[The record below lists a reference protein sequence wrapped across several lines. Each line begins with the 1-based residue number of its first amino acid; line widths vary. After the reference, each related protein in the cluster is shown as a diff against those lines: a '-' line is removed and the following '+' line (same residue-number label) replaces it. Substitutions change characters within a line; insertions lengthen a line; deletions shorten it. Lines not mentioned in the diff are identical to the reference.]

1 MSATANAEFFS
12 QLVIKIIVP
21 LLDAIIDKSRA
32 STLQEL
38 QGYLLAMR
46 QEANNKSLIEETITA
61 AFLQAKEELENK
73 PQ

>member
-46 QEANNKSLIEETITA
+46 QEANNKSLIAETITA
-61 AFLQAKEELENK
+61 AFLQAQKELENK

>member
-46 QEANNKSLIEETITA
+46 QETNNKSLIEETITA
-61 AFLQAKEELENK
+61 AFLQAQKELENK

>member
-38 QGYLLAMR
+38 QEYLLAMR
-46 QEANNKSLIEETITA
+46 QEANNKSLIAETITA
-61 AFLQAKEELENK
+61 AFLQAQKELENK

>member
-61 AFLQAKEELENK
+61 AFLQAQKELENK

>member
-1 MSATANAEFFS
+1 MSATANAEFLS

-46 QEANNKSLIEETITA
+46 QEANNKSLIAETITA
-61 AFLQAKEELENK
+61 AFLQAQKELENK